1 MANKRQ
7 ETLGIPCRARTRTQM
22 ETAYYDQSKIGCAYL
37 AMFYVDPDGKE
48 VDPETGVPICTR
60 HRNQWQKGFNYGVNP
75 S

>member
-1 MANKRQ
+1 
-7 ETLGIPCRARTRTQM
+7 M